1 MRKRHFYICVLLE
14 QNTCFMSFGDIIKD
28 IQKMACSLQRVAFYH
43 VRKDRNQTAHVL
55 ARMTL
60 VCKWNFLVRLE
71 YIQVFLESVIHSE
84 FAKINIS
91 TIHLS
96 QKRMN
101 VC

>member
-43 VRKDRNQTAHVL
+43 VRKDRNQMAHVL

-60 VCKWNFLVRLE
+60 VCKWIF
-71 YIQVFLESVIHSE
+71 
-84 FAKINIS
+84 
-91 TIHLS
+91 
-96 QKRMN
+96 
-101 VC
+101 